1 MHTKDNKMKYFMI
14 YNHRSE
20 GFLVTNDL
28 GSFVNDV
35 NSCAWDVIVSD
46 LIKTQKFLGMSD
58 AAELLDF
65 ESPFDSDDGY
75 MIAFS
80 VVSLLSDCGIPYSV
94 AFNDECGSWGLEVEC
109 YELVFLGIGLGA
121 TTVDKETGER
131 VLTKELDSVCE
142 QVDRLILE
150 LNSDKKT
157 TQKQEGE

>member
-20 GFLVTNDL
+20 RFSVTSDL
-28 GSFVNDV
+28 RSFVNDV
-35 NSCAWDVIVSD
+35 NSYTWDVIVSD
-46 LIKTQKFLGMSD
+46 LIKTQKFLSMSD

-80 VVSLLSDCGIPYSV
+80 IVSLLSDYEISYSV

-109 YELVFLGIGLGA
+109 YELVFLSTGLGA
-121 TTVDKETGER
+121 ATVDKETGES
-131 VLTKELDSVCE
+131 VLTKELESVCE